1 MKKFVAL
8 SLTFM
13 MIILS
18 AVSAFGYYSEAEGY
32 TTEVE
37 DYDYYQKFQGQGIEI
52 DVCNWGEY
60 VANDS
65 VNFLDVNEDFEKLT
79 GIKVN
84 YTLFASNEELYTKL
98 KSGGASYDLI
108 VPSDYMIGKMIG
120 EGMLLKLDFDNIPN
134 YSHIDEKYKNTT
146 FDPKNEYSVPMYWG
160 VVGIIYNTTM
170 VDEEDLTGWNILWN
184 EKYADNMLMFSNSR
198 DAFAIS
204 LLDLGYEFNT
214 TNEAEIEEA
223 AGHLRAQ

>member
-1 MKKFVAL
+1 MKKIVSL
-8 SLTFM
+8 SL
-13 MIILS
+13 
-18 AVSAFGYYSEAEGY
+18 AVLMVLLTAISAFGYYSEAEGY

-84 YTLFASNEELYTKL
+84 YTLFSSNEELYTKL

-120 EGMLLKLDFDNIPN
+120 EGMIQKLDFGNIPTN
-134 YSHIDEKYKNTT
+134 HCKPHR
-146 FDPKNEYSVPMYWG
+146 FDQLLCRLCTQSGRTCPYRVK
-160 VVGIIYNTTM
+160 
-170 VDEEDLTGWNILWN
+170 
-184 EKYADNMLMFSNSR
+184 NSR
-198 DAFAIS
+198 MPQFVSFFPCFVHSWDCTLI
-204 LLDLGYEFNT
+204 
-214 TNEAEIEEA
+214 
-223 AGHLRAQ
+223 